1 MKIIDFEKKGNVV
14 RFYLGVDDLTGYY
27 GDDWDDSPYNLN
39 AGAVYEE
46 YISGYVDVAFPFDS
60 FVMEPC
66 DDWHYANSLW
76 RKDDMRDRRV
86 PCIIVVPKPDERY
99 SYVDERSFSTYV
111 GDDNV
116 TKFYFNDKDFESKI
130 ILANGVI
137 LKKANLT
144 YNEEKRTLFDKE
156 GKEFYIY

>member
-1 MKIIDFEKKGNVV
+1 MYD
-14 RFYLGVDDLTGYY
+14 
-27 GDDWDDSPYNLN
+27 
-39 AGAVYEE
+39 E

-60 FVMEPC
+60 FIMEPC
-66 DDWHYANSLW
+66 DDWHYANCPW
-76 RKDDMRDRRV
+76 CKDDMRDRRV

-111 GDDNV
+111 GDDSV

-130 ILANGVI
+130 ISANGVI
-137 LKKANLT
+137 LKKADLT
-144 YNEEKRTLFDKE
+144 YNEEKRTLFDEE